1 MLPVVDCETF
11 QIACPVLGKDDERRM
26 VSGKK
31 KVIQKNT
38 SRPPIPFGEGPYV
51 FKSGMQ
57 IGASAKQIRTAVAV
71 YFLHQLVK
79 LLLHFAGGSPNL
91 LETCDIVMLLK
102 GAGPLAICRIERF
115 IICTAGQN
123 PVDVQKKTG
132 IHIVPGQNFFP

>member
-11 QIACPVLGKDDERRM
+11 QIACPVLGKDDEGRM

-38 SRPPIPFGEGPYV
+38 SRAPIPFGEGPYV

-71 YFLHQLVK
+71 YFLHQLC
-79 LLLHFAGGSPNL
+79 LLYTSPSPR
-91 LETCDIVMLLK
+91 D
-102 GAGPLAICRIERF
+102 
-115 IICTAGQN
+115 
-123 PVDVQKKTG
+123 
-132 IHIVPGQNFFP
+132 